1 MPRVLRF
8 AVCAAA
14 LLLEAAPAIAAT
26 PSRTAPIVVK
36 VTHGGFS
43 LADAAVGAIAG
54 GGAVIATAGL
64 VALMRLRREESNP
77 PQKGDPQ

>member
-1 MPRVLRF
+1 MPRVLPF
-8 AVCAAA
+8 AIGAAA
-14 LLLEAAPAIAAT
+14 TLLVAGPAIAAT
-26 PSRTAPIVVK
+26 PPRTTPIVVK

-77 PQKGDPQ
+77 PRKGETQ